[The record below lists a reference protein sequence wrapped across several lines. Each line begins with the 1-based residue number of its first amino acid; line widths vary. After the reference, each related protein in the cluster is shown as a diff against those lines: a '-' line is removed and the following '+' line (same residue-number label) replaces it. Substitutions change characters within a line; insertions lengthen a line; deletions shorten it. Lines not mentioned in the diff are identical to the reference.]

1 MLELDENN
9 VKALYRRGQC
19 NLIINELEDAL
30 ADFQKVSMNSKF
42 LYSLRKL
49 TFCNKLQVI
58 QLEPSNKAAA
68 NHVVICKQKI
78 KQNKDKE
85 KKLYA
90 NMFTKLA
97 AGSNEV
103 E

>member
-1 MLELDENN
+1 MLELDANN

-30 ADFQKVSMNSKF
+30 EDFQKVSKVDF
-42 LYSLRKL
+42 WLRNDL
-49 TFCNKLQVI
+49 TGRKRLQVI
-58 QLEPSNKAAA
+58 QLEPGNKAAA

-97 AGSNEV
+97 AGDKEV
-103 E
+103 P